1 MSSVKR
7 KTVRGLGRGRWGS
20 GSGLMSRVALFPMD
34 LGQEVLS
41 GLRGSVQVGWTLPG
55 RLLGPASR
63 MR

>member
-20 GSGLMSRVALFPMD
+20 GSGLMSGVASFPMD

-41 GLRGSVQVGWTLPG
+41 GLREAVCK
-55 RLLGPASR
+55 
-63 MR
+63 